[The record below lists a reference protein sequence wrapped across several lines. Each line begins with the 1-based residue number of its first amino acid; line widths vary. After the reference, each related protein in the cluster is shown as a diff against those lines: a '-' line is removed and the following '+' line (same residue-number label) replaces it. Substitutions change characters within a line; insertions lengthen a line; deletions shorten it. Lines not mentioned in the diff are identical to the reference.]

1 MKCFKN
7 TSWRYLVKKIL
18 RIVVGF
24 FEGILGSSLNKIK
37 DNEISN
43 YLKEFNYSIYA
54 KSVNTV
60 TFIENNFLE
69 EREK

>member
-1 MKCFKN
+1 VLQKYLMALFGEKN
-7 TSWRYLVKKIL
+7 TTNSSR
-18 RIVVGF
+18 F
-24 FEGILGSSLNKIK
+24 FVGILGSSLNKIK